1 MENKT
6 LLVVEDDH
14 GIINIL
20 TEIFKVYNIKTIFAR
35 NGASALAVCADND
48 IDTIL
53 CDYMLPDFNGNIVLQ
68 EIRNGSKKANI
79 PFIFLSAF
87 ADPDDIKKGLEAGA
101 NEYITKPF
109 SAKNLVDTI
118 KKYMNAKVN

>member
-68 EIRNGSKKANI
+68 EIRNGRKKANI

-101 NEYITKPF
+101 NEYIIKPF